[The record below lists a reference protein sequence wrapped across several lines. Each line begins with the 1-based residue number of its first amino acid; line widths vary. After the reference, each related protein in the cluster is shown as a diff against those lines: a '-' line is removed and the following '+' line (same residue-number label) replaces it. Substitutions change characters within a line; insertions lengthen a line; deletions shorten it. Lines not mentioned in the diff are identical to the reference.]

1 MTSKHSRS
9 RKQREEVKKLTMPVN
24 SRSDHIR
31 GSVNNNAPI
40 TLVEYGDYECP
51 YTGMAYPIV
60 RELIREFGDD
70 KIRFVFRNFPLN
82 DIHPYAQHAAEAA
95 EAAAAQNK
103 FWQMHDYLFEH
114 QKALD
119 DDHLLQYAQK
129 IELDIH
135 KFKDDVSR
143 HVYALLIEESLKDG
157 IDSGVEGTPTFFIN
171 GVRYEDSFDLKT
183 FSETIQR
190 YLVIQHNKKGKEKG
204 K

>member
-1 MTSKHSRS
+1 MTSKDLRS
-9 RKQREEVKKLTMPVN
+9 RKQKEIKKLTIPVIG
-24 SRSDHIR
+24 SDHMR
-31 GSVNNNAPI
+31 GSANNNSPI

-60 RELIREFGDD
+60 KELIRDFGND

-82 DIHPYAQHAAEAA
+82 EIHPHAQHAAEAA
-95 EAAAAQNK
+95 EASAAQNK

-119 DDHLLQYAQK
+119 DGHLLEYAQK
-129 IELDIH
+129 VGLDDIH

-143 HVYALLIEESLKDG
+143 HVYTPLIEESLKGG

-171 GVRYEDSFDLKT
+171 GVRYEDSFDLRT
-183 FSETIQR
+183 FSETLQE
-190 YLVIQHNKKGKEKG
+190 YLSA
-204 K
+204 